1 MQLCGSLN
9 ILLYDIEP
17 KSSFL
22 SHSSIILSPFLHR
35 MVAANEAVLCKINSK
50 TISAV
55 PLEGWFLVP
64 ISELYEGMTLGAL
77 S

>member
-1 MQLCGSLN
+1 
-9 ILLYDIEP
+9 
-17 KSSFL
+17 
-22 SHSSIILSPFLHR
+22 
-35 MVAANEAVLCKINSK
+35 MVAANEAVLWKINSK

-55 PLEGWFLVP
+55 PLEGWFLVL

>member
-1 MQLCGSLN
+1 
-9 ILLYDIEP
+9 
-17 KSSFL
+17 
-22 SHSSIILSPFLHR
+22 

-55 PLEGWFLVP
+55 PLEGWFLVL